1 VSAVRLVDLTVGYDR
16 HPAVHHLTGTFAPG
30 SLTAIVGPNGAGKT
44 TLLKAVVG
52 LLRPA
57 SGRVERQGLPRGAIA
72 YLPQQAEVDRSFP
85 INVRDVVLLGHWPR
99 LGAFGAMGPAARRT
113 AERALAEVGLE
124 GFGRRAIGSL
134 SQGQLQRV
142 MCARILVQ
150 DARVILLDEPFA
162 AVDAFTR
169 LKLQQEF
176 KTLLKLNRPTVLFV
190 THDVPEAIALGDVI
204 VVMSQRPATV
214 QRIIPVPREARD
226 RASAA
231 YARMLAGTLECLGV
245 TSDMGAE

>member
-1 VSAVRLVDLTVGYDR
+1 MSAVRLVDLTVGYDR
-16 HPAVHHLTGTFAPG
+16 HPAVHHLTGSFAPG

-44 TLLKAVVG
+44 TLLKTIVG

-57 SGRVERQGLPRGAIA
+57 SGRVERPGLPPGAIA

-99 LGAFGAMGPAARRT
+99 LGAFRAMGPAARRT

-124 GFGRRAIGSL
+124 GFGRRPIGSL

-142 MCARILVQ
+142 MFARILVQ

-162 AVDAFTR
+162 AVDARTTADLLAVVARWHAEGRTVAAVLHDLEQVRSRFP
-169 LKLQQEF
+169 E
-176 KTLLKLNRPTVLFV
+176 TLLLARSCVAWGPTQR
-190 THDVPEAIALGDVI
+190 ALSRENLLRAWGMPQGWDE
-204 VVMSQRPATV
+204 QAAPCPA
-214 QRIIPVPREARD
+214 
-226 RASAA
+226 AA
-231 YARMLAGTLECLGV
+231 A
-245 TSDMGAE
+245 

>member
-1 VSAVRLVDLTVGYDR
+1 MSAVRLVDLTVGYDR

-99 LGAFGAMGPAARRT
+99 LGAFGAMGPAARR
-113 AERALAEVGLE
+113 AVERALAEVGLE

-142 MCARILVQ
+142 MFARILVQ

-162 AVDAFTR
+162 AVDARTTADLLDVVARWHAEGRTVAAVLHDLEQVRSRFP
-169 LKLQQEF
+169 E
-176 KTLLKLNRPTVLFV
+176 TLLLARSCVAWGPTPRRSRADNLLRAWGM
-190 THDVPEAIALGDVI
+190 PEGWDGRAAPC
-204 VVMSQRPATV
+204 PA
-214 QRIIPVPREARD
+214 
-226 RASAA
+226 AA
-231 YARMLAGTLECLGV
+231 AA
-245 TSDMGAE
+245 

>member
-1 VSAVRLVDLTVGYDR
+1 MSAVRLVDLTVGYDR
-16 HPAVHHLTGTFAPG
+16 HPAIHHLTGSFAPG

-44 TLLKAVVG
+44 TLLKTVVG

-72 YLPQQAEVDRSFP
+72 YLPQQVEVDRSFP

-99 LGAFGAMGPAARRT
+99 HGAFRAMGPTARRA

-124 GFGRRAIGSL
+124 GFGRRPIGSL

-142 MCARILVQ
+142 MFARILVQ

-162 AVDAFTR
+162 AVDARTTADLLAVVARWHAEGRTVAAVLHDLEQVGGRFP
-169 LKLQQEF
+169 E
-176 KTLLKLNRPTVLFV
+176 TLLLARSCVAWGPTQRALSRENLLRAWG
-190 THDVPEAIALGDVI
+190 VPEGWDEQA
-204 VVMSQRPATV
+204 
-214 QRIIPVPREARD
+214 VPCQ
-226 RASAA
+226 AA
-231 YARMLAGTLECLGV
+231 AA
-245 TSDMGAE
+245 